1 MVIEMTHWIFR
12 QVLKLLLF
20 LLNAA
25 LIVFVTLILAG
36 AFAARNK
43 ADLEIWH
50 TVELESEFRAGN
62 GVNTLEEYLQNE
74 DHLFQELDQKINSR
88 VELNEQNE
96 LNRFSRGSRS
106 FPERNGR
113 NWNRSEVLSPGTIRG
128 GILLLHGMTDSP
140 YSLRHFTQMF
150 LDKGYYVLNLRMPG
164 HGTTPGELSRID
176 WRDWEATVRI
186 GAADVTAHL
195 APDMP
200 FYILGYS
207 NGGSLA
213 LNYTLNSLNDTSLR
227 IPNHLF
233 LISPML
239 GVSGLARFGK
249 IYQWLGKLK
258 FFRKSQWQDIYPEYD
273 PHKYNSFPMNAADQS
288 AKITDAINGKLR
300 RMANSG
306 AINIMPPVLTF
317 QSLVDSTVITRD
329 LISRLYDRLPSNGS
343 ELVLFDVNRIS
354 VLEFF
359 VSPRHDLL
367 LSELVNS
374 TVRNYTMTVIGNE
387 KSWSESISA
396 QSRKPHQTKFNTRP
410 LGMAWPEEFYSLSHV
425 ALPFP
430 PDDEI
435 YGFSTGSNPSDFI
448 QIGSVQMVGEWGALT
463 FPSNLYTRARSNPF
477 FGYIQQRI
485 LETTP

>member
-1 MVIEMTHWIFR
+1 MVIKMFR
-12 QVLKLLLF
+12 WFLRQALKLLLF

-50 TVELESEFRAGN
+50 TVELASEFRAGSDIT
-62 GVNTLEEYLQNE
+62 TLEEYLQNE
-74 DHLFQELDQKINSR
+74 ERLFLELDQQIVSR
-88 VELNEQNE
+88 VELNEKNE
-96 LNRFSRGSRS
+96 LNRFARGSRS

-113 NWNRSEVLSPGTIRG
+113 NWNRSEVLSPDTIRG
-128 GILLLHGMTDSP
+128 GVLLIHGMTDSP
-140 YSLRHFTQMF
+140 YSTRHFRQMF

-176 WRDWEATVRI
+176 WRDWEAAVRI

-200 FYILGYS
+200 FYIMGYS

-213 LNYTLNSLNDTSLR
+213 LNYTLDSLKDTGLR
-227 IPNHLF
+227 VPDHLF

-273 PHKYNSFPMNAADQS
+273 PHKYNSFPMNAAHQS
-288 AKITDAINGKLR
+288 VEITAAINGKLR
-300 RMANSG
+300 RLSHSG

-317 QSLVDSTVITRD
+317 QSLVDATVITRD
-329 LISRLYDRLPSNGS
+329 LISRLYDRLPANGS

-354 VLEFF
+354 LLEFF
-359 VSPRHDLL
+359 VSPRHDRLL
-367 LSELVNS
+367 NELVNS
-374 TVRNYTMTVIGNE
+374 TERNYTLTVIANE
-387 KSWSESISA
+387 ERRSESISA
-396 QSRKPHQTKFNTRP
+396 QSRKPHQSEFNTQS
-410 LGMAWPEEFYSLSHV
+410 LGMEWPEEFYSLSHV

-430 PDDEI
+430 PDDEV
-435 YGFSTGSNPSDFI
+435 YGFSPGANPSEFI
-448 QIGSVQMVGEWGALT
+448 QLGNVQMVGERGALT

-477 FGYIQQRI
+477 FAYLKQRI
-485 LETTP
+485 LDESL